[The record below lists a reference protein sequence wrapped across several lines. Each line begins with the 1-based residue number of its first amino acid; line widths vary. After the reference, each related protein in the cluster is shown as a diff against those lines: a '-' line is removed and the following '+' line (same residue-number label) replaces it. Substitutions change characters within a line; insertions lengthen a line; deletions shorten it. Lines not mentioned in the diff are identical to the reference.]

1 MNWMVENWYLI
12 VAAAA
17 VLALAGFGCYKFAGL
32 PTEDQ
37 VARIMEWLVWACIE
51 AECNLQSGT
60 GQLKLRQVYDM
71 FCNVPAFSAV
81 AKMVSF
87 EVFSDWVSE
96 ALAVAKEMLVK
107 NQSLARYVYGDD
119 AEREVEKLRKQV
131 ADFQDLK
138 EG

>member
-1 MNWMVENWYLI
+1 M
-12 VAAAA
+12 
-17 VLALAGFGCYKFAGL
+17 
-32 PTEDQ
+32 
-37 VARIMEWLVWACIE
+37 
-51 AECNLQSGT
+51 
-60 GQLKLRQVYDM
+60 
-71 FCNVPAFSAV
+71 
-81 AKMVSF
+81 
-87 EVFSDWVSE
+87 SE